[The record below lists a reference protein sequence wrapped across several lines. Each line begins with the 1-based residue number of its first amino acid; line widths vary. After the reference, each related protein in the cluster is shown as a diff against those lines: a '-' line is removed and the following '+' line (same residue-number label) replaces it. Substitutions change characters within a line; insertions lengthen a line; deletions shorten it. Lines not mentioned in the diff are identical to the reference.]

1 MTSSPADNPSAK
13 NKTAP
18 FTSPAVCDEFLP
30 DLFFESTCHCV
41 GRCTEDNGTNKIN
54 SFETLEGLSGCQK
67 ACQNETECFFFTLSK
82 VDVRLRQTPVLSSID
97 VHECTLW
104 RRCSSFEIPANSTY
118 PYLEGFN
125 IGGDVN
131 QTYFNGSSVSLHWS
145 GAKNCSNV
153 KKTTC
158 PLSNQAF
165 GAYSVSK
172 IIDKDHDNNNFLFLL
187 QTDPEVSPW
196 QFTEGV
202 DPPIK
207 QLGASTGPVTL
218 TNKYYKYIGNHCWL
232 FPLGSHG
239 FALWKRLD
247 FLEDID
253 VEWRSSRVGV
263 TPLHWIWLIQ
273 IFLTNREKVTGS
285 GHGFISTLQLCLQGE
300 DNLNCCPKYIYV
312 IIFCRIWTPR
322 ER

>member
-1 MTSSPADNPSAK
+1 MKCDQDLCLNFWYDFKKILWKDELNPRVRCAFGNVLIKGKAELKIILWLLLPANNPSAK

-18 FTSPAVCDEFLP
+18 FTFPAVCDEFLP

-41 GRCTEDNGTNKIN
+41 GRCREDNGTNKIN
-54 SFETLEGLSGCQK
+54 SFQILEGLSGCQK

-125 IGGDVN
+125 IGGVVE
-131 QTYFNGSSVSLHWS
+131 QKYFNSSSVSLHWT
-145 GAKNCSNV
+145 GARNCSNV

-158 PLSNQAF
+158 TLSNQAY
-165 GAYSVSK
+165 GAYEINSVSK
-172 IIDKDHDNNNFLFLL
+172 RIDKDHDNHNFLFLL

-196 QFTEGV
+196 QFKDEDGV
-202 DPPIK
+202 DQPIK
-207 QLGASTGPVTL
+207 SGASTGPVTL
-218 TNKYYKYIGNHCWL
+218 TNKYYKYIDNHHWL
-232 FPLGSHG
+232 FPSGSHG

-253 VEWRSSRVGV
+253 VEWRSSQVGV
-263 TPLHWIWLIQ
+263 T
-273 IFLTNREKVTGS
+273 
-285 GHGFISTLQLCLQGE
+285 
-300 DNLNCCPKYIYV
+300 
-312 IIFCRIWTPR
+312 
-322 ER
+322 